1 MPPQKTK
8 VEMAGVAAGKEL
20 IGTPTDDH
28 VSAEDRVKSLFA
40 NTLSQEVYQVST
52 LRFAVLISC
61 SSDSNLIIC
70 YYIMLKGSCS

>member
-40 NTLSQEVYQVST
+40 NTLSTEVYHVST
-52 LRFAVLISC
+52 VHSAALSLAHLRVT
-61 SSDSNLIIC
+61 
-70 YYIMLKGSCS
+70 